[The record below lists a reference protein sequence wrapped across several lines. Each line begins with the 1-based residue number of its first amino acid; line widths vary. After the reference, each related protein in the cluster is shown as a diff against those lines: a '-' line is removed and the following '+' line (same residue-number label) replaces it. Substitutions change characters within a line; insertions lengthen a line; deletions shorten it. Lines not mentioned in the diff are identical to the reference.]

1 MSWRSEPVSP
11 AQLIATK
18 KPPVV
23 QVTRTDSSKVIL
35 EDPEVAGDTLYGRPQ
50 SHSKTSR
57 PIEPESRWQVSRA
70 SPLATPILEKPRFWS
85 LESASSRLPLFVPP
99 IHLAAVRRKTLPP
112 MLSGQIAS
120 IASALSAPGRE
131 DYTVVSAMSLGA
143 RAQNIAIRKADRE

>member
-50 SHSKTSR
+50 S
-57 PIEPESRWQVSRA
+57 
-70 SPLATPILEKPRFWS
+70 S
-85 LESASSRLPLFVPP
+85 LEDEPADRTGIP
-99 IHLAAVRRKTLPP
+99 
-112 MLSGQIAS
+112 LSGIQGIATRKS
-120 IASALSAPGRE
+120 DPTKTTLLVVGIGITTFAALCAAESFGCGSQ
-131 DYTVVSAMSLGA
+131 DIVT
-143 RAQNIAIRKADRE
+143 ADVTK